1 MPEIQGGFMHG
12 VQNLPPDLGLIFPTK
27 NDGLVPLNRVT
38 LDCASIFQ
46 RTREPK
52 VEPILLELY

>member
-1 MPEIQGGFMHG
+1 MPEFQGGFMHG

-27 NDGLVPLNRVT
+27 NSGLVPLNRVT

-46 RTREPK
+46 RT
-52 VEPILLELY
+52 L